1 YMKGTIE
8 EVVEAA
14 RGESGGGGGGGG
26 DGEKAEEGV
35 DQAQEAVDQA
45 KEALEQAKGAG
56 GEEGDEDEGG
66 GAGGCGGG
74 GDGDDGGVGSIG
86 ILANHA
92 PLMAI
97 LEPTELR
104 LYKSES
110 DIVRFAQGE
119 GYLQVVD
126 NSALVLVEEAMD
138 PDSLDRS
145 DLETRLREARESL
158 DQSEE

>member
-1 YMKGTIE
+1 VARTKFRTEVLTPEGKVFDE
-8 EVVEAA
+8 EVEMVST
-14 RGESGGGGGGGG
+14 RT
-26 DGEKAEEGV
+26 
-35 DQAQEAVDQA
+35 
-45 KEALEQAKGAG
+45 
-56 GEEGDEDEGG
+56 
-66 GAGGCGGG
+66 
-74 GDGDDGGVGSIG
+74 GVGSIG

-126 NSALVLVEEAMD
+126 NSALVLVEEAED
-138 PDSLDRS
+138 PEKLDRS
-145 DLETRLREARESL
+145 DLETRLRDAREAL
-158 DQSEE
+158 EQAEEGSQEREHAERNVRRWEAFLEIAGGS